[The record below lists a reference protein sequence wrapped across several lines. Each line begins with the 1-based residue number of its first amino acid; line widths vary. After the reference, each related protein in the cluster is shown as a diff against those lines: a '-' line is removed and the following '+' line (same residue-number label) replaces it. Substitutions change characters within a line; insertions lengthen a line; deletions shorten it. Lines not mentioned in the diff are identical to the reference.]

1 MRLPS
6 TSLLSLSLL
15 STSLI
20 ACGGDDPP
28 APSEVRAALRDDLGY
43 VLREGEASLATTD
56 ALPTGS
62 AFGFATTALGSEG
75 TGLALRAVRPL
86 TKLID
91 ATSESG
97 KTTQWLDE
105 TGGSSSDA
113 IIQKL
118 NDELFTDANYVGDGV
133 FRVPASLVCTQTT
146 YDPDTGIEST
156 AIDAE
161 CAQNLDA
168 AELRIRVASE
178 DDGIRFFVQVDANHD
193 EPVSLFLSHTKLA
206 LTFNLDEATDA
217 MQALAPVF
225 GETAPNADLSG
236 QITGAL
242 EVRGAAHAGVSLSF
256 DRAISVKVADD
267 GIDLDGDAATRFT
280 SAAGEIIAL
289 DLDAHATK
297 ASFDLGLGATTA
309 HVPGD
314 VDDPLATDLALG
326 GATVNAAFQ
335 GNTLTLNNISLGD
348 SQTTLHK
355 GGQLAT
361 SIDLNPADG
370 RSLNATLSI
379 DPTTGT
385 EVLEVS
391 PRLDLRTTV
400 DHAVLGEV
408 QPVYD
413 VTRVQL
419 DGSLRGSALGDQVEV
434 LTGSLTITTNPSQY
448 GVSATAGQCVS
459 STEIYDDV
467 TFTSYTQYAVG
478 ACN

>member
-20 ACGGDDPP
+20 ACGGDAPD
-28 APSEVRAALRDDLGY
+28 PSEVRAALREDLGY

-62 AFGFATTALGSEG
+62 AFGFATNALGSQG

-91 ATSESG
+91 ATSDSA
-97 KTTQWLDE
+97 KTTQWLDGE
-105 TGGSSSDA
+105 QTGSDA
-113 IIQKL
+113 IVQKL
-118 NDELFTDANYVGDGV
+118 ADELFTDANYVGDGV

-146 YDPDTGIEST
+146 YDPDTGLEST
-156 AIDAE
+156 EIDAE

-168 AELRIRVASE
+168 AQLRIRVASE
-178 DDGIRFFVQVDANHD
+178 DDGLRFFVQVDANHD
-193 EPVSLFLSHTKLA
+193 EPLSLFLSHTKLA
-206 LTFNLDEATDA
+206 LTFDLDEATDA

-242 EVRGAAHAGVSLSF
+242 EIRGAAHAGVSLSF
-256 DRAISVKVADD
+256 DRAIAVKIADA

-280 SAAGEIIAL
+280 SEAGEIIAL
-289 DLDAHATK
+289 DLDGHATK

-314 VDDPLATDLALG
+314 VADPLATDLALG
-326 GATVNAAFQ
+326 GATVNATFQ
-335 GNTLTLNNISLGD
+335 GNTLTLANISLGN

-370 RSLNATLSI
+370 RSLDATLTV
-379 DPTTGT
+379 DATTGT

-400 DHAVLGEV
+400 DHAVLGEE

-413 VTRVQL
+413 VTRVEL
-419 DGSLRGSALGDQVEV
+419 EGSLRGSALGDQVEV
-434 LTGSLTITTNPSQY
+434 LSGSLAITTNPAQY

-467 TFTSYTQYAVG
+467 TFTSYTQYSVG